1 MSHEHQYLQLDRQ
14 IVGDIY
20 TSREAMDNLTILC
33 DDFGSRFAGT
43 PEERKAAEFIQD
55 TFVRYGL
62 KNVHLEEYPYAGWSR
77 GEATLELVEPVQK
90 SIPCISLP
98 YCPADETTAELIS
111 AGYGSPREY
120 ERIDSQM
127 AGKIVMALSASPPD
141 LGRWVHRKEKYE
153 RAVLG
158 GAKVFVFVS
167 EHPGVGPETGSL
179 QNDSIAPIPG
189 ISICKEDGAYL
200 LRLAERHGTVQLH
213 VRTTDINE
221 ARTSWNVIGDLP
233 GVENPD
239 EMVIVGCHYDGHDI
253 SQGAHD
259 PASGMVSVIEAS
271 RVLSRYASRILK
283 RTVRFIAFGTEEI
296 GLTGAFRYVAD
307 HKDELDKIRF
317 MFNMDASGG
326 EGRKGIGLHQWE
338 KLEPF
343 FKEAA
348 IDMAAE
354 IPIGQKL
361 NSYSDHF
368 PFVLKGVPSGDMS
381 DPEAPPHGRGFGHT
395 AYDTLEKVELEN
407 LRKASAVGARFALR
421 MANADEFPA
430 KRRNDKAV
438 QEVIEGD
445 PGLEG
450 YRVSLELER
459 LKREA
464 I

>member
-1 MSHEHQYLQLDRQ
+1 M
-14 IVGDIY
+14 VGDIY

-43 PEERKAAEFIQD
+43 PEERKAAEFIQE

-62 KNVHLEEYPYAGWSR
+62 KNVRLEAYPYAGWSR
-77 GEATLELVEPVQK
+77 GKATLEIVEPVQK

-98 YCPADETTAELIS
+98 YCPADEIAAELIS
-111 AGYGSPREY
+111 AGYGSPTEY
-120 ERIDSQM
+120 EGIGDQL

-141 LGRWVHRKEKYE
+141 LGRWVHRNEKYD

-158 GAKVFVFVS
+158 GAKVFIFVS
-167 EHPGVGPETGSL
+167 EHSGVGPETGSL

-189 ISICKEDGAYL
+189 ISICKEDGAFL
-200 LRLAERHGTVQLH
+200 LRLAERYGNVRLH

-221 ARTSWNVIGDLP
+221 AQTSWNVIGDLP
-233 GVENPD
+233 GNESPD

-271 RVLSRYASRILK
+271 RVLSRYAANILK

-296 GLTGAFRYVAD
+296 GLTGAFRYVAA
-307 HKDELDKIRF
+307 HNDELDKIRF

-326 EGRKGIGLHQWE
+326 AGRKGIGLHQWE
-338 KLEPF
+338 ELESF

-348 IDMAAE
+348 KDMAAE

-407 LRKASAVGARFALR
+407 LRTASAVGARLALR
-421 MANADEFPA
+421 IANADEFPA
-430 KRRNDKAV
+430 KRRTNTAI
-438 QEVIEGD
+438 QEVIDSD

-450 YRVSLELER
+450 YRVSLELAR
-459 LKREA
+459 LRQEA
-464 I
+464 S

>member
-1 MSHEHQYLQLDRQ
+1 M
-14 IVGDIY
+14 VGDIY

-43 PEERKAAEFIQD
+43 PEERKAAEFIQE

-62 KNVHLEEYPYAGWSR
+62 KNVHLEAYPYAGWSR
-77 GEATLELVEPVQK
+77 GKATLEIVEPVQK

-98 YCPADETTAELIS
+98 YCPADEIAAELIS
-111 AGYGSPREY
+111 AGYGSPTEY
-120 ERIDSQM
+120 EGIGDQI

-141 LGRWVHRKEKYE
+141 LGRWVHRKEKYD

-158 GAKVFVFVS
+158 RAKVFIFVS

-189 ISICKEDGAYL
+189 ISICKEDGAFL
-200 LRLAERHGTVQLH
+200 LRLAERYGNVRLH
-213 VRTTDINE
+213 VSTTDINE

-233 GVENPD
+233 GNESPD

-271 RVLSRYASRILK
+271 RVLSRYAANILK

-296 GLTGAFRYVAD
+296 GLTGAFHYVAA
-307 HKDELDKIRF
+307 HNDELDKIRF

-326 EGRKGIGLHQWE
+326 AGRKGIGLHQWE
-338 KLEPF
+338 ELESF

-348 IDMAAE
+348 KDMAAE

-407 LRKASAVGARFALR
+407 LRTASAVGTRLALR
-421 MANADEFPA
+421 IANADEFPA
-430 KRRNDKAV
+430 KRRTNTAI
-438 QEVIEGD
+438 QEVIDTD

-450 YRVSLELER
+450 YRVSLELAR
-459 LKREA
+459 LRQEA
-464 I
+464 S

>member
-1 MSHEHQYLQLDRQ
+1 M
-14 IVGDIY
+14 VGDIY

-43 PEERKAAEFIQD
+43 PEERKAAEFIQE

-62 KNVHLEEYPYAGWSR
+62 KNVRLEAYPYAGWSR
-77 GEATLELVEPVQK
+77 GKATLEIVEPVQK

-98 YCPADETTAELIS
+98 YCPADEIAAELIS
-111 AGYGSPREY
+111 AGYGSPTEY
-120 ERIDSQM
+120 EGIGDQL

-141 LGRWVHRKEKYE
+141 LGRWVHRNEKYD

-158 GAKVFVFVS
+158 GAKVFIFVS
-167 EHPGVGPETGSL
+167 EHSGVGPETGSL

-189 ISICKEDGAYL
+189 ISICKEDGAFL
-200 LRLAERHGTVQLH
+200 LRLAERYGNVRLH

-221 ARTSWNVIGDLP
+221 AQTSWNVIGDLP
-233 GVENPD
+233 GNESPD

-271 RVLSRYASRILK
+271 RVLSRYAANILK

-296 GLTGAFRYVAD
+296 GLTGAFRYVSA
-307 HKDELDKIRF
+307 HNDELDKIRF

-326 EGRKGIGLHQWE
+326 AGRKGIGLHQWE
-338 KLEPF
+338 ELESF

-348 IDMAAE
+348 KDMAAE

-407 LRKASAVGARFALR
+407 LRTASAVGARLALR
-421 MANADEFPA
+421 IANADEFPA
-430 KRRNDKAV
+430 KRRTNTAI
-438 QEVIEGD
+438 QEVIDSD

-450 YRVSLELER
+450 YRVSLELAR
-459 LKREA
+459 LRQEA
-464 I
+464 S

>member
-1 MSHEHQYLQLDRQ
+1 M
-14 IVGDIY
+14 VGDIY
-20 TSREAMDNLTILC
+20 TSREAMDNLIILC

-43 PEERKAAEFIQD
+43 PEERKAAEFIQE
-55 TFVRYGL
+55 TFARYGL
-62 KNVHLEEYPYAGWSR
+62 KNVRLEAYPYAGWSR
-77 GEATLELVEPVQK
+77 GKATLEIVEPVQK

-98 YCPADETTAELIS
+98 YCPADEIAAELIS
-111 AGYGSPREY
+111 AGYGSPTEY
-120 ERIDSQM
+120 EGIGDQI
-127 AGKIVMALSASPPD
+127 AGKIVMTLSASPPD
-141 LGRWVHRKEKYE
+141 LGRWVHRKEKYD

-158 GAKVFVFVS
+158 GAKVFIFVS

-189 ISICKEDGAYL
+189 ISICKEDGAFL
-200 LRLAERHGTVQLH
+200 LRLAERYGNVRLH

-221 ARTSWNVIGDLP
+221 SRTSWNVIGDLP
-233 GVENPD
+233 GNESPD

-271 RVLSRYASRILK
+271 RVLSRYAANILK

-296 GLTGAFRYVAD
+296 GLTGAFRYVAA
-307 HKDELDKIRF
+307 HNDELDKIRF

-326 EGRKGIGLHQWE
+326 AGRKGIGLHQWE
-338 KLEPF
+338 ELESF
-343 FKEAA
+343 FNEAA
-348 IDMAAE
+348 KDMAAE

-407 LRKASAVGARFALR
+407 LRTASAVGARLALR
-421 MANADEFPA
+421 IANADEFPA
-430 KRRNDKAV
+430 KRRTNAAI
-438 QEVIEGD
+438 QEVIDTD

-450 YRVSLELER
+450 YRVSLELAR
-459 LKREA
+459 LRQEA
-464 I
+464 S

>member
-1 MSHEHQYLQLDRQ
+1 MNHEHQYLQLDRQ
-14 IVGDIY
+14 MVGDIY

-43 PEERKAAEFIQD
+43 PEERKAAEFIQQ

-62 KNVHLEEYPYAGWSR
+62 KNVHLEAYPYAGWSR
-77 GEATLELVEPVQK
+77 GQATLEVMEPVQK
-90 SIPCISLP
+90 SISCISLP
-98 YCPADETTAELIS
+98 YCPADEITAELTS
-111 AGYGSPREY
+111 AGYGSPTEY
-120 ERIDSQM
+120 DSLGDQSV
-127 AGKIVMALSASPPD
+127 GKIVMALSASPPD
-141 LGRWVHRKEKYE
+141 LGRWVHRKEKYD

-158 GAKVFVFVS
+158 GATVFIFVS
-167 EHPGVGPETGSL
+167 EHPGIGPETGSL

-189 ISICKEDGAYL
+189 ISICKEDGAFL
-200 LRLAERHGTVQLH
+200 LRLAERHGHVRLH

-233 GVENPD
+233 GNECPN

-259 PASGMVSVIEAS
+259 PASGTVSIIEAS
-271 RVLSRYASRILK
+271 RVLSRYAAKVLK

-296 GLTGAFRYVAD
+296 GLTGAFRYVAA
-307 HKDELDKIRF
+307 HEHELDKLRF

-326 EGRKGIGLHQWE
+326 AGRKGIGLHQW
-338 KLEPF
+338 KALESF
-343 FKEAA
+343 FNEAA
-348 IDMAAE
+348 KDMAAD
-354 IPIGQKL
+354 IPVGQKL

-381 DPEAPPHGRGFGHT
+381 DPDAPPHGRGFGHT

-407 LRKASAVGARFALR
+407 LRKASAVGARLALR
-421 MANADEFPA
+421 IANADEFPA
-430 KRRNDKAV
+430 QRRTNEAV
-438 QEVIEGD
+438 QEVIDTD

-450 YRVSLELER
+450 YRVSLELAKLR
-459 LKREA
+459 QEA
-464 I
+464 S

>member
-1 MSHEHQYLQLDRQ
+1 MSNEHQYLQLDRQ
-14 IVGDIY
+14 MVGDIY

-43 PEERKAAEFIQD
+43 PEERKAAEFIQE

-62 KNVHLEEYPYAGWSR
+62 NNVRMEAYPYAGWSR
-77 GEATLELVEPVQK
+77 GKATLEIVEPIQK

-98 YCPADETTAELIS
+98 YCPANDISAELVS
-111 AGYGSPREY
+111 AGYGSPAEY
-120 ERIDSQM
+120 DSLGNQSD
-127 AGKIVMALSASPPD
+127 GKIVMALSASPPE
-141 LGRWVHRKEKYE
+141 LGRWVHRKEKYD

-158 GAKVFVFVS
+158 GAEVFIFVS

-189 ISICKEDGAYL
+189 ISICKEDGALL
-200 LRLAERHGTVQLH
+200 LRLAERYGSVRLH
-213 VRTTDINE
+213 VRTSDINE

-233 GVENPD
+233 GNESPD

-271 RVLSRYASRILK
+271 RVLSRYATNILK

-296 GLTGAFRYVAD
+296 GLTGAFRYVAT
-307 HKDELDKIRF
+307 HEDEMDKIRF

-326 EGRKGIGLHQWE
+326 AGRKGIGLHQWKE
-338 KLEPF
+338 LEAF
-343 FKEAA
+343 FQEAA
-348 IDMAAE
+348 KDMAAE

-407 LRKASAVGARFALR
+407 LRKASSVGARLALR
-421 MANADEFPA
+421 IANANEFPA
-430 KRRNDKAV
+430 KRRTNSV
-438 QEVIEGD
+438 IQEVIDTD

-450 YRVSLELER
+450 YRVSLELAK
-459 LKREA
+459 LKQKA

>member
-1 MSHEHQYLQLDRQ
+1 MSNEHQYLQLDRQ
-14 IVGDIY
+14 MVGDIY
-20 TSREAMDNLTILC
+20 TSREAMDNLTVLC

-43 PEERKAAEFIQD
+43 PEERKAADFIQQ
-55 TFVRYGL
+55 TFIRYGL
-62 KNVHLEEYPYAGWSR
+62 KNVRLEDYPYAGWSR
-77 GEATLELVEPVQK
+77 GQATLEVVEPVQK

-111 AGYGSPREY
+111 AGYGSPAEY
-120 ERIDSQM
+120 EGIGDEM
-127 AGKIVMALSASPPD
+127 AGRIVMALSASPPD
-141 LGRWVHRKEKYE
+141 LGRWVHRKEKYD
-153 RAVLG
+153 RAILG
-158 GAKVFVFVS
+158 GAVVFIFVS

-189 ISICKEDGAYL
+189 ISICKEDGAFL
-200 LRLAERHGTVQLH
+200 LRLAERYGTVRLH

-221 ARTSWNVIGDLP
+221 SRTSWNVVGDLP

-271 RVLSRYASRILK
+271 RVLSRYAAGILK

-296 GLTGAFRYVAD
+296 GLTGAFRYVAA
-307 HKDELDKIRF
+307 HEDELDKIRF

-326 EGRKGIGLHQWE
+326 AGRKGVGLHQWNE
-338 KLEPF
+338 LDSF
-343 FKEAA
+343 FREAA
-348 IDMAAE
+348 KDMAAE
-354 IPIGQKL
+354 MPIGQKL

-368 PFVLKGVPSGDMS
+368 PFVLKGIPSADMS

-407 LRKASAVGARFALR
+407 LRKASSVGARLALR
-421 MANADEFPA
+421 ISNAEEFPA
-430 KRRNDKAV
+430 KRRNSEAV
-438 QEVIEGD
+438 QEVIDTD

-450 YRVSLELER
+450 YRVSIELNR
-459 LKREA
+459 LRQKA
-464 I
+464 G

>member
-1 MSHEHQYLQLDRQ
+1 MSNEHQYLQLDRQ
-14 IVGDIY
+14 MVGDIY
-20 TSREAMDNLTILC
+20 TSREAMDNLTVLC

-43 PEERKAAEFIQD
+43 PEERRAAEFIQQ
-55 TFVRYGL
+55 TFSRYGL
-62 KNVHLEEYPYAGWSR
+62 KDVRLEAYPYAGWSR
-77 GEATLELVEPVQK
+77 GQTTLEVVEPVRK

-111 AGYGSPREY
+111 AGYGSPAEY
-120 ERIDSQM
+120 EGIDDEM

-141 LGRWVHRKEKYE
+141 LGRWVHRKEKYD
-153 RAVLG
+153 RAILG
-158 GAKVFVFVS
+158 GAVVFIFVS

-189 ISICKEDGAYL
+189 ISICKEDGAFL
-200 LRLAERHGTVQLH
+200 LRLAERYGNVRLH

-221 ARTSWNVIGDLP
+221 PRTSWNVIGDLP
-233 GVENPD
+233 GNECPD

-271 RVLSRYASRILK
+271 RVLSRYAANILK

-296 GLTGAFRYVAD
+296 GLTGAFRYVDA
-307 HKDELDKIRF
+307 HEDELDKIRF

-326 EGRKGIGLHQWE
+326 AGRKGVGLHQWKE
-338 KLEPF
+338 LESF
-343 FKEAA
+343 FRTAA
-348 IDMAAE
+348 KDMAAE

-368 PFVLKGVPSGDMS
+368 PFVLKGVPSADMS

-407 LRKASAVGARFALR
+407 LRKASSVGARLALR
-421 MANADEFPA
+421 IANTEEFPA
-430 KRRNDKAV
+430 QRRNSEAV
-438 QEVIEGD
+438 QEVIDTD

-450 YRVSLELER
+450 YRVSLELAR
-459 LKREA
+459 LRREA
-464 I
+464 D

>member
-14 IVGDIY
+14 MVGDIY

-43 PEERKAAEFIQD
+43 PEERKAAEFIQE

-62 KNVHLEEYPYAGWSR
+62 KNVRLEAYPYAGWSR
-77 GEATLELVEPVQK
+77 GKATLEIVEPVQK

-98 YCPADETTAELIS
+98 YCPADEIAAELIS
-111 AGYGSPREY
+111 AGYGSPTEY
-120 ERIDSQM
+120 EGIGDQL

-141 LGRWVHRKEKYE
+141 LGRWVHRKEKYD

-158 GAKVFVFVS
+158 GAKVFIFVS

-189 ISICKEDGAYL
+189 ISICKEDGAFL
-200 LRLAERHGTVQLH
+200 LRLAERYGNVRLH

-233 GVENPD
+233 GNESPD

-271 RVLSRYASRILK
+271 RVLSRYAANILK

-296 GLTGAFRYVAD
+296 GLTGAFHYVAA
-307 HKDELDKIRF
+307 HNDELDKIRF

-326 EGRKGIGLHQWE
+326 AGRKGIGLHQWE
-338 KLEPF
+338 ELESF

-348 IDMAAE
+348 KDMAAE

-407 LRKASAVGARFALR
+407 LRTASAVGTRLALR
-421 MANADEFPA
+421 IANADEFPA
-430 KRRNDKAV
+430 NRRTNTAI
-438 QEVIEGD
+438 QEVIDTD

-450 YRVSLELER
+450 YRVSLELAR
-459 LKREA
+459 LRQEA
-464 I
+464 S